1 MPKLK
6 LLPAC
11 LSAAALAG
19 ACLFSVATAP
29 GNVFAQSLPT
39 LGDTEREDLS
49 PLMERKLG
57 EQIMQ
62 SVRVD
67 PDYLDDGPVLEYLN
81 KLGNSLL
88 ATRPEARGEAIYNF
102 EFFAVR
108 DPVLNAFALPGGFIG
123 MHSGLILAA
132 QTESEL
138 ASVMGHEIGHVAQ
151 RHIARM
157 IGSQGRDALIPLAA
171 LILAA
176 LAAKSSPD
184 AAMALAMGGQGVAI
198 QRQLNFSRDAERE
211 ADRVGFQIL
220 RDAGYDTSG
229 MVAFFGR
236 LQASTRNYNDT
247 APAYLRSHPLTTER
261 IADIQARQVDQRYKQ
276 HVDGLDFFLIQARVR
291 VLQDVG
297 TQGLIDTAVIFDQQ
311 LKGQREIDKI
321 TARYGLAFI
330 AYLQHDYAKAD
341 TLLKEVIKQVQ
352 QNPKYKNVFKE
363 TSAFADLSI
372 DIKIANKQPDLAVK
386 EAEEAMQLLPLS
398 RGIAQQYAEALLAAK
413 REEDAAR
420 FLRDQVQLYR
430 QEPSLYK
437 LLAKAYSA
445 QGKQALEHMS
455 LAESYALNG
464 ALPAAIQQLDIAR
477 RSPDAQ
483 YYDQAVIDARER
495 EWKEKRK
502 QEVEDE
508 KKRK

>member
-1 MPKLK
+1 M
-6 LLPAC
+6 
-11 LSAAALAG
+11 
-19 ACLFSVATAP
+19 
-29 GNVFAQSLPT
+29 FAQNLPT
-39 LGDTEREDLS
+39 LGDTEREELS

-57 EQIMQ
+57 EEIMQ
-62 SVRVD
+62 SVRTD
-67 PDYLDDGPVLEYLN
+67 PDYLDDAPVLEYLN

-88 ATRPEARGEAIYNF
+88 ATRPEARGETLYNF

-157 IGSQGRDALIPLAA
+157 IGSQRVDALIPLAS

-184 AAMALAMGGQGVAI
+184 AAMALAAGGQGLAI

-236 LQASTRNYNDT
+236 LQASSRNYNDVV
-247 APAYLRSHPLTTER
+247 PPYLRSHPLTTER
-261 IADIQARQVDQRYKQ
+261 IADIQARQQGLRYKQ
-276 HVDGLDFFLIQARVR
+276 HVDGLDFFLAQARVR
-291 VLQDVG
+291 VLQDPG
-297 TQGLIDTAVIFDQQ
+297 TQGLIDTSYLFDAQ
-311 LKGQREIDKI
+311 LKNQKEIDRI
-321 TARYGLAFI
+321 VARYGLAFV
-330 AYLQHDYAKAD
+330 AYKQHDFAKAG
-341 TLLKEVIKQVQ
+341 LLLDEAMKQVQ
-352 QNPKYKNVFKE
+352 QNARYKGIFKE

-372 DIKIANKQPDLAVK
+372 DIKIASKQPALAVK

-413 REEDAAR
+413 REDDAAR

-455 LAESYALNG
+455 LAEAYALNG
-464 ALPAAIQQLDIAR
+464 ALPGALQQLDIAR
-477 RSPDAQ
+477 RAPDAQ
-483 YYDQAVIDARER
+483 YYDQSVIDARER
-495 EWKEKRK
+495 EWKEKRR
-502 QEVEDE
+502 QELEDE

>member
-1 MPKLK
+1 MATT
-6 LLPAC
+6 PAT
-11 LSAAALAG
+11 G
-19 ACLFSVATAP
+19 
-29 GNVFAQSLPT
+29 FAQNLPT

-62 SVRVD
+62 SVRTD

-88 ATRPEARGEAIYNF
+88 ATRPEARGEAVYNF

-132 QTESEL
+132 QSESEL

-157 IGSQGRDALIPLAA
+157 IGNQRQDALIPLAA
-171 LILAA
+171 MILAA

-184 AAMALAMGGQGVAI
+184 AAMALATGGQGLAI

-236 LQASTRNYNDT
+236 LQASSRNYNDT

-261 IADIQARQVDQRYKQ
+261 IADIQARQIDQRYKQ
-276 HVDGLDFFLIQARVR
+276 HVDGLDFFLTQARVR
-291 VLQDVG
+291 VLQDAG
-297 TQGLIDTAVIFDQQ
+297 TQGLIDTAEMFANQ
-311 LKGQREIDKI
+311 LKNQKELGKI
-321 TARYGLAFI
+321 AAKYGLAFV
-330 AYLQHDYAKAD
+330 AYKQRDYVKAES
-341 TLLKEVIKQVQ
+341 LLNEVVKQVQ
-352 QNPKYKNVFKE
+352 QDARYKNMLKE
-363 TSAFADLSI
+363 TSAFADLAI

-386 EAEEAMQLLPLS
+386 EAEAAMQQLPLS
-398 RGIAQQYAEALLAAK
+398 RSIARQYAEALLAAK
-413 REEDAAR
+413 RQEDAAR

-430 QEPSLYK
+430 QEPALYK

-445 QGKQALEHMS
+445 EGKQALEHMS
-455 LAESYALNG
+455 LAEAYALNG

-495 EWKEKRK
+495 EWKEKHR
-502 QEVEDE
+502 QELEDE

>member
-6 LLPAC
+6 LLPA
-11 LSAAALAG
+11 LLNAALLTG
-19 ACLFSVATAP
+19 FCLFSVTTAP
-29 GNVFAQSLPT
+29 SMVFAQNLPT
-39 LGDTEREDLS
+39 LGDTERGDLS

-57 EQIMQ
+57 EEIMQ
-62 SVRVD
+62 SVRTD

-88 ATRPEARGEAIYNF
+88 ATRPEARGEAQYNF

-157 IGSQGRDALIPLAA
+157 IGSQRQDALIPLAA

-184 AAMALAMGGQGVAI
+184 AAMALAAGGQGLAI

-236 LQASTRNYNDT
+236 LQASSRNYNDT

-276 HVDGLDFFLIQARVR
+276 HVDGLDFFLAQARVR
-291 VLQDVG
+291 VLQDAG
-297 TQGLIDTAVIFDQQ
+297 TQGLIDTAVIFEQQ
-311 LKGQREIDKI
+311 LKSEKEIDRISAK
-321 TARYGLAFI
+321 YGLAFV
-330 AYLQHDYAKAD
+330 AYKQKNYAKAD
-341 TLLKEVIKQVQ
+341 TLLSEVTRQVR

-372 DIKIANKQPDLAVK
+372 DIRIASKQPELAVK

-430 QEPSLYK
+430 QEPGLYK
-437 LLAKAYSA
+437 LLAKVYSA
-445 QGKQALEHMS
+445 QGRQALEHMS

-495 EWKEKRK
+495 EWKEKHK
-502 QEVEDE
+502 QDLEDE